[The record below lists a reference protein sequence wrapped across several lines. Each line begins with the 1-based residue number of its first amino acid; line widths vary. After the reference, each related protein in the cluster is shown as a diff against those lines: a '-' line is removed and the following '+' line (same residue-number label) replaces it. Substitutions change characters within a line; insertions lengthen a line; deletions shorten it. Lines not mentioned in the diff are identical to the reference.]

1 MSGMREGVPRRS
13 AEDVEVLQELPE
25 IEDKVREDLLL
36 QLGVRA
42 GGRETERAGLSQ
54 AVTSIRIIYRKK
66 PVAGRIPNAGVAS
79 RK

>member
-1 MSGMREGVPRRS
+1 MPGVREGVPGGS
-13 AEDVEVLQELPE
+13 AVKLAVREELPE

-36 QLGVRA
+36 QLEVRA